1 VTGQSFL
8 DEHRATLSPAGSGWA
23 LRYQVASY
31 EYGSRL
37 EESIDCEIPI
47 VAASYDDAL
56 ALVEVILR
64 GHVAPRVPGPEVPP
78 PTPPALPTGRH
89 VLLGRKAGQVASKIL
104 PTA

>member
-1 VTGQSFL
+1 MSSQSFL

-47 VAASYDDAL
+47 VAASDDDAL

-64 GHVAPRVPGPEVPP
+64 GHVAPRGQGPEVPP
-78 PTPPALPTGRH
+78 WTPPALPTGRH
-89 VLLGRKAGQVASKIL
+89 VLLGRKVGQVASKIL